1 MTRRTGFV
9 AIGFLLLGCGGPPAP
24 ESPAD
29 EPASVE
35 GGGAAPSESAAE
47 APPAESGPASAEDVS
62 AILQLVVNDEELDK
76 FLHLGE
82 PGRFPL
88 KVAGEGVPSELK
100 IVKSTEPVQVV
111 DGPKSKKDAVLV
123 FTAIEVTNAKATVSY
138 RYEIEGIRGTATLA
152 KGPHGWELLSS
163 RIVER

>member
-1 MTRRTGFV
+1 MTRRSGLV
-9 AIGFLLLGCGGPPAP
+9 GVGFLLLGCGGPPAP

-29 EPASVE
+29 EPVTAES
-35 GGGAAPSESAAE
+35 GAAAASEPAEPAPS
-47 APPAESGPASAEDVS
+47 AESGPASAEDVN

-123 FTAIEVTNAKATVSY
+123 FTAIEVENAKASV
-138 RYEIEGIRGTATLA
+138 RYQYDIEGIRGTATLA